1 MSYKE
6 TSSVSDLF
14 PLDTLRL
21 ITGCIELRLKFVEV
35 FAQRRAV
42 PVLGPRVVVVSE
54 VAASAAAG
62 FQPVDECLSW
72 HFGDAGPFGN
82 LHPRDQFVAAILRSK
97 NRSLALFR
105 VLPIFAKRGNEIPLV
120 RN

>member
-1 MSYKE
+1 MSCKE
-6 TSSVSDLF
+6 TSSVSDFF

-42 PVLGPRVVVVSE
+42 PVLGPRVAAVSE
-54 VAASAAAG
+54 VVASAAAG
-62 FQPVDECLSW
+62 FQPADECLSW

-105 VLPIFAKRGNEIPLV
+105 VSPIFAKRGNEIPLV

>member
-21 ITGCIELRLKFVEV
+21 ITGCIGLRLKIRRGVCTG
-35 FAQRRAV
+35 RAV
-42 PVLGPRVVVVSE
+42 PVLGPRAAAVGEVV
-54 VAASAAAG
+54 ASAAAG
-62 FQPVDECLSW
+62 CQPVDECLSW

-105 VLPIFAKRGNEIPLV
+105 VSPIFAKRGNEIPLV

>member
-6 TSSVSDLF
+6 TSSVSDFF

-62 FQPVDECLSW
+62 FQPVDECLPW
-72 HFGDAGPFGN
+72 PLWRYWAI
-82 LHPRDQFVAAILRSK
+82 RQFVHAQPICRCHSPVEKSK
-97 NRSLALFR
+97 PRLVSRLANLCQAR
-105 VLPIFAKRGNEIPLV
+105 QRDSVGA
-120 RN
+120 

>member
-1 MSYKE
+1 MSNEE

-14 PLDTLRL
+14 PLDTLYL
-21 ITGCIELRLKFVEV
+21 VTGRVELCVEV
-35 FAQRRAV
+35 FAQEKSCT
-42 PVLGPRVVVVSE
+42 VLGPPRVVAVSG
-54 VAASAAAG
+54 VAASAAEG

-82 LHPRDQFVAAILRSK
+82 LHPRDQFVATILRSK

-105 VLPIFAKRGNEIPLV
+105 VLPFLAKRGNEIPLV

>member
-1 MSYKE
+1 VSYKE

-14 PLDTLRL
+14 PLDKLRL
-21 ITGCIELRLKFVEV
+21 ITGCIDLRLKI
-35 FAQRRAV
+35 RRGVCTEKSCIGVGA
-42 PVLGPRVVVVSE
+42 PVVTVGE

-62 FQPVDECLSW
+62 FRLVDGCLSW
-72 HFGDAGPFGN
+72 RFGDTGPFFN
-82 LHPRDQFVAAILRSK
+82 SYTRNQFVGAILRSK
-97 NRSLALFR
+97 NRSLALFH